1 VYDTI
6 TKRKIRWSD
15 KGGTKV
21 STLAEIMAYNR
32 NFVENKKYEEF
43 RTTKFPD
50 KEIVILTCMDT
61 RLVELLPRAMN
72 LRNGDAKIIKNAGA
86 MVTHPFG
93 SIMRSILVA
102 VYQLQANEVFVVGH
116 HDCGMASLK
125 PGCVLEKI
133 KQNGIS
139 EEKIETL
146 QQAGID
152 LDQWLTGFDSVA
164 ESVKQTVKNIKKHP
178 LFPKNISVH
187 GLVIHPETG
196 KLDIVVEG

>member
-6 TKRKIRWSD
+6 TERKIRWSD